1 MMYSTVTTMANI
13 TNPFMFTFASCYP
26 ILLIFLFLV
35 LKIKGGIVLTV
46 QIVLF
51 SPIMCHQ
58 TIISMDAAD
67 LYLLMQYRNMV
78 QSNNL
83 LAT

>member
-26 ILLIFLFLV
+26 ILLIFVILV

-46 QIVLF
+46 
-51 SPIMCHQ
+51 
-58 TIISMDAAD
+58 
-67 LYLLMQYRNMV
+67 
-78 QSNNL
+78 
-83 LAT
+83 

>member
-1 MMYSTVTTMANI
+1 MY
-13 TNPFMFTFASCYP
+13 
-26 ILLIFLFLV
+26 
-35 LKIKGGIVLTV
+35 
-46 QIVLF
+46 
-51 SPIMCHQ
+51 HH